1 MFDIDNTV
9 MRGASM
15 FHFARGALR
24 EHFITVRDLFKFAR
38 MQWRF
43 IRKGEIMTDVHE
55 IQARALQVI
64 AGRSE
69 QEVLQMVGPV
79 YNKYLAKRIRP
90 QVVQL
95 FEHHKAQGHQM
106 WLASATPVQIASKIA
121 EEFGL
126 DGTLGTKVIVKDGL
140 FTGEIDGKFLHAQAK
155 ADAFNALAEEQN
167 FDLLQSFAYSDSIN
181 DLPLLESVGN
191 PICVNPDLKL
201 ATIATQRL
209 WPKLRFTKHFRKTK
223 TATE

>member
-24 EHFITVRDLFKFAR
+24 EHFVTFRDLARFAR

-55 IQARALQVI
+55 IQERALQMI

-79 YNKYLAKRIRP
+79 YDKYLAKRIRP

-95 FEHHKAQGHQM
+95 FEHHKAQGHEV

-126 DGTLGTKVIVKDGL
+126 DGTLGTKVIVKDGI

-155 ADAFNALAEEQN
+155 ADAFNELAKARD

-201 ATIATQRL
+201 AAVANQRT
-209 WPKLRFTKHFRKTK
+209 WPKLKFTRRFRRS
-223 TATE
+223 